1 MCAQLACLDPEECQ
15 ARSNMNHHQNLV
27 PNPCKDLVAQK
38 RPIILQGPTSRAP
51 GTPQLDEARVC
62 GMPLRP
68 DHTHGP
74 RNANRPGPLT
84 GVPAFRRIQL
94 PKLGTDF
101 LKWPILCVWS
111 RTQSL
116 YRVHLDV
123 ECPNQERNALASCE
137 SQVLFCELLHPG
149 CPPFRAPRVR
159 RWRMAR
165 RSRASKKSQ
174 AQLSPE
180 ARVFVGMWILLRIAG
195 RLKDHRKE

>member
-1 MCAQLACLDPEECQ
+1 MPGQKQHESP
-15 ARSNMNHHQNLV
+15 SNLV

-101 LKWPILCVWS
+101 LKWPILCVCVCVCGREHKACIVCILTCVQTKKETPW
-111 RTQSL
+111 L
-116 YRVHLDV
+116 PLRVRF
-123 ECPNQERNALASCE
+123 CFAS
-137 SQVLFCELLHPG
+137 FCTPAARYFGLHASGAGAWPG
-149 CPPFRAPRVR
+149 GPAPRKSPKLNLAPKLGCLWVCGYSRELPGDLKTTEKSR
-159 RWRMAR
+159 R
-165 RSRASKKSQ
+165 
-174 AQLSPE
+174 E
-180 ARVFVGMWILLRIAG
+180 N
-195 RLKDHRKE
+195 KEG